1 MSEQTA
7 EMAQATVR
15 RANTSGVQRSRADT
29 YVLITLVT
37 LAFSVIATRTF
48 LELTG
53 YPQIGG
59 STLHIAHA
67 IWGGLLLY
75 AAALLPLILANRW
88 ALYLSA
94 GLNGLGAGLF
104 IDEVGKFITRD
115 LDYFYPPAA
124 PLVYAFFLLS
134 VLLYQYVRRLKR
146 EAPRTLLYHAFEEM
160 QEVLDS
166 DLDQGEYEEIMGWLR
181 SARRA
186 ESAHLGKLADVL
198 ESYLRDPATP
208 VYPVKPTR
216 WNRFLAT
223 LEHWGKRVSPK
234 LHRTLVMALMALIAV
249 IATAGT
255 MRLLWTALQPG
266 PFREALN
273 SVFLAEGDLQDL
285 TDVGWR
291 LLRLGLEGA
300 VGLVAFIALVH
311 MVLRRDDLAARL
323 GVFSLVLSLTTV
335 NVLNFYLDQFSA
347 TITALFEFG
356 ALLVILAYRSW
367 RLHPQHST
375 PRNYI

>member
-1 MSEQTA
+1 VGEQTVA
-7 EMAQATVR
+7 MAQATVR
-15 RANTSGVQRSRADT
+15 QANTSGVQRSRADT
-29 YVLITLVT
+29 YVLITLIT

-53 YPQIGG
+53 YPQLGG

-75 AAALLPLILANRW
+75 AAALLPLVLANRW

-146 EAPRTLLYHAFEEM
+146 EAPRTLLYHAFEEL

-166 DLDQGEYEEIMGWLR
+166 DLDQREYEEIMGWLR

-216 WNRFLAT
+216 WNRFLVT
-223 LEHWGKRVSPK
+223 LERWGKRVNPR
-234 LHRTLVMALMALIAV
+234 LHRALVMLLLALIAV
-249 IATAGT
+249 VATAGT
-255 MRLLWTALQPG
+255 VRLVWTALQPG
-266 PFREALN
+266 PFREALT

-300 VGLVAFIALVH
+300 VGLVAFIALIH
-311 MVLRRDDLAARL
+311 MVLRRDDMGARL
-323 GVFSLVLSLTTV
+323 GVFSLILSLTTV

-347 TITALFEFG
+347 TLTALLEFG

-367 RLHPQHST
+367 RLRPRQSI
-375 PRNYI
+375 PRNYV

>member
-1 MSEQTA
+1 MSKQTA
-7 EMAQATVR
+7 EIAQDPVR
-15 RANTSGVQRSRADT
+15 QANTSGVQRSRADT
-29 YVLITLVT
+29 YVLITLVA
-37 LAFSVIATRTF
+37 LAFSVIGTRTL

-53 YPQIGG
+53 YPQVGT

-75 AAALLPLILANRW
+75 VAALLPLILANRW

-115 LDYFYPPAA
+115 VDYFYPPAA
-124 PLVYAFFLLS
+124 PLVYSFFLLS

-146 EAPRTLLYHAFEEM
+146 EAPRTQLYHALEEL
-160 QEVLDS
+160 QEILDS
-166 DLDQGEYEEIMGWLR
+166 DLDQREYAQVVGWLR

-186 ESAHLGKLADVL
+186 ESAHLARLADVL
-198 ESYLRDPATP
+198 ESYVRDPATP

-216 WNRFLAT
+216 WSLSLAA
-223 LEHWGKRVSPK
+223 LEDWGKRLSPT
-234 LHRTLVMALMALIAV
+234 LHRALVMLLLAMVAV
-249 IATAGT
+249 VATAGT
-255 MRLLWTALQPG
+255 LRLVWTALQPG
-266 PFREALN
+266 PLREALV
-273 SVFLAEGDLQDL
+273 SILLAEGDLEAL

-291 LLRLGLEGA
+291 LLRLGLEAA
-300 VGLVAFIALVH
+300 VGLVAFVALLQMILH
-311 MVLRRDDLAARL
+311 HDDLGARL

-356 ALLVILAYRSW
+356 ALLMILTYRSW
-367 RLHPQHST
+367 RLRPQPGVPVS
-375 PRNYI
+375 YA

>member
-1 MSEQTA
+1 
-7 EMAQATVR
+7 VR
-15 RANTSGVQRSRADT
+15 RL
-29 YVLITLVT
+29 VLRFYAERYLTLLLISFALT
-37 LAFSVIATRTF
+37 IAFTRLF
-48 LELTG
+48 LEISG

-146 EAPRTLLYHAFEEM
+146 EAPRTLLYHAFEEL

-216 WNRFLAT
+216 WNRFMAA
-223 LEHWGKRVSPK
+223 LEHWGRRLSPR
-234 LHRTLVMALMALIAV
+234 LHRALVMLLMALIAV
-249 IATAGT
+249 VATAGT
-255 MRLLWTALQPG
+255 VRLLWTALQPG
-266 PFREALN
+266 PFREALS
-273 SVFLAEGDLQDL
+273 SVFQAEGDLQDL

-300 VGLVAFIALVH
+300 VGLVAFIALIH
-311 MVLRRDDLAARL
+311 MVLRRDDLGARL
-323 GVFSLVLSLTTV
+323 GVFSLILSLTTV

-356 ALLVILAYRSW
+356 ALLVILAYRAW
-367 RLHPQHST
+367 RLRPQHSI